1 MDSSD
6 GNTWCSADWV
16 SQSTGNPFTH
26 PALESE
32 NSEPTIPD
40 YLNSL
45 PSGCSDSQNCVTIGD
60 TSYLVD
66 WESAPDWFSYVD
78 NDGNVVTNPHQG
90 DSNPTDPGDG
100 NDGGNDGG
108 DVPGGCFTNCYPDD
122 GSGGSDG
129 GDDSGGSTGG
139 GSSGGSG
146 DGDNGNDSGGST
158 GGGSSGGG
166 STGGGS
172 SGGGGSTGGGD
183 SSGGGSS
190 DGGGSGSGDGSTVP
204 DFEFDESG
212 IIEAIGS
219 AGESN
224 QQGLDAVSN
233 DITNAIGEQTEETK
247 GMFDGLGN
255 TITNALGL
263 GTCYPDSEQTDDG
276 HTAAT
281 SDKGLLGCVQ
291 SIANGMVN
299 KLAKRFTEDLG
310 DGDDLFNSSGMDQT
324 LDGLAE
330 EQQGYNDE
338 VYTLM
343 DEIGDGSS
351 SGIADQITSRL
362 PSLPSGS
369 CQPLK
374 FGVMEISCQ
383 AFNTIKAWLTWIIY
397 FWTVVSVVDTFFR
410 SGQRT
415 A

>member
-1 MDSSD
+1 M
-6 GNTWCSADWV
+6 V
-16 SQSTGNPFTH
+16 
-26 PALESE
+26 
-32 NSEPTIPD
+32 
-40 YLNSL
+40 
-45 PSGCSDSQNCVTIGD
+45 SGC
-60 TSYLVD
+60 
-66 WESAPDWFSYVD
+66 
-78 NDGNVVTNPHQG
+78 
-90 DSNPTDPGDG
+90 
-100 NDGGNDGG
+100 
-108 DVPGGCFTNCYPDD
+108 
-122 GSGGSDG
+122 
-129 GDDSGGSTGG
+129 
-139 GSSGGSG
+139 
-146 DGDNGNDSGGST
+146 
-158 GGGSSGGG
+158 
-166 STGGGS
+166 
-172 SGGGGSTGGGD
+172 GSTGGGD

-190 DGGGSGSGDGSTVP
+190 DGGDSGSGDGSTVP

-263 GTCYPDSEQTDDG
+263 GTCYPDSEQTDEG

-299 KLAKRFTEDLG
+299 KLAERFTEDLG
-310 DGDDLFNSSGMDQT
+310 DGDDLFNTSGMDQT

-338 VYTLM
+338 VNTLM

-374 FGVMEISCQ
+374 FGVMEITCQ